1 MKNPKSPIEMI
12 KFPEI
17 ISKIGSPF
25 GLGSNIEGTD
35 FFDSGYEIRVISGMD
50 HGNTYPLNS
59 KEITIGRK
67 ESPDEEMKNHILF
80 LDPSVSRVHAILRWD
95 PDLEKY
101 VIYHLSK
108 KTPTLVNGRAV
119 KKSLLNSNYRVQ
131 VGELSFE
138 VVSIKEKR
146 RRESTV
152 LWQKFKAG
160 EKRGEKEVS
169 SGYKLIVVEGPD
181 KGESFDLD
189 KNLMI
194 IGRRKGAGDIRD
206 TYGILLSD
214 ESLPDELALL
224 VWNEE
229 EGKFNIFQSEDS
241 PVAIKLFRVVET
253 AEGSQIVGRE
263 FQNILEDKDSI
274 MAGQTVMVVHRATE
288 EETPDAK
295 VDIEKELKL
304 ESPAGGEG
312 MPGLTAPGSFRIDFV
327 FEILDGPGKGQKIS
341 LLSDEMTEGKI
352 ITFGNRGN
360 TRQNDIELEDESIT
374 NTQGY
379 LEFSEGNLY
388 LVNESGEAEVMV
400 NKYVI
405 NENEKIV
412 LNSGDHIRIG
422 ETILGFTDNRVLAAL
437 RNYSLVV
444 VAGEEDDKGKRFPLT
459 RTTAFIGRGSACDV
473 RVFDPEVSRLHAV
486 FTFKS
491 GRFHLEHKSNV
502 NPTFINGVSL
512 KKGQDRIVFPGDKI
526 YLSGKT
532 ILQLIRANR

>member
-1 MKNPKSPIEMI
+1 MKKPVNPLKLI

-25 GLGSNIEGTD
+25 GLGIGDGEQD
-35 FFDSGYEIRVISGMD
+35 YFDSGYEIRVISGMD
-50 HGNTYPLNS
+50 QGNTYPLNS
-59 KEITIGRK
+59 KEITLGRK

-80 LDPSVSRVHAILRWD
+80 LDSSVSRVHAVLRWD

-108 KTPTLVNGRAV
+108 KSPTLVNGRAV
-119 KKSLLNSNYRVQ
+119 KKSLLNPNYRVH

-152 LWQKFKAG
+152 LWEKFKAG
-160 EKRGEKEVS
+160 EERGEKEVD

-181 KGESFDLD
+181 KGDSFDLD

-194 IGRRKGAGDIRD
+194 IGKRKSAGDIRD

-214 ESLPDELALL
+214 SALPDELALL
-224 VWNEE
+224 VWNQN
-229 EGKFNIFQSEDS
+229 EGKYNIFQSEDS
-241 PVAIKLFRVVET
+241 PVAIKLFRVMET
-253 AEGSQIVGRE
+253 AEGSRIVGRE

-274 MAGQTVMVVHRATE
+274 MAGQTVMVVHKATE

-295 VDIEKELKL
+295 VDIEKELNR
-304 ESPAGGEG
+304 EPPAGMEG
-312 MPGLTAPGSFRIDFV
+312 VGLTAPGSFRIDFV
-327 FEILDGPGKGQKIS
+327 FEVIDGPGKGQKIS

-360 TRQNDIELEDESIT
+360 TRQNDIELEDEAII

-388 LVNESGEAEVMV
+388 LINESEQAEVMV

-422 ETILGFTDNRVLAAL
+422 DTILGFTDNRVLAAL

-444 VAGEEDDKGKRFPLT
+444 IAGEEDDKAKRFPLT

-473 RVFDPEVSRLHAV
+473 RVLDPEVSRLHSV

-502 NPTFINGVSL
+502 NPTFVNGVSL

-532 ILQLIRANR
+532 ILQLIRANV

>member
-1 MKNPKSPIEMI
+1 MKKPKNPLEMI

-25 GLGSNIEGTD
+25 GLGMAGVEKD
-35 FFDSGYEIRVISGMD
+35 FFDSGFEIRIISGMD
-50 HGNTYPLNS
+50 QGNTYPLNS
-59 KEITIGRK
+59 KEITLGRK
-67 ESPDEEMKNHILF
+67 ESPDEVLKNHILF
-80 LDPSVSRVHAILRWD
+80 VDSSVSRVHAVLRWD
-95 PDLEKY
+95 LDLEKY

-108 KTPTLVNGRAV
+108 ENPTLVNGRAV
-119 KKSLLNSNYRVQ
+119 KKSLLNPNYRVQ

-160 EKRGEKEVS
+160 DERGEKEVD

-214 ESLPDELALL
+214 SDLPDELALL
-224 VWNEE
+224 VWNEN
-229 EGKFNIFQSEDS
+229 EGKYNIFQSEDS
-241 PVAIKLFRVVET
+241 QVAIKLFRVMET
-253 AEGSQIVGRE
+253 AEGSRIVGRE

-274 MAGQTVMVVHRATE
+274 MAGQTVMVVHKATE
-288 EETPDAK
+288 AETPDAK
-295 VDIEKELKL
+295 VDIEKELKI
-304 ESPAGGEG
+304 ESLAGMGG
-312 MPGLTAPGSFRIDFV
+312 MGLTAPGSFRIDFV
-327 FEILDGPGKGQKIS
+327 FEVLDGPGKGQKIS
-341 LLSDEMTEGKI
+341 LLSDEMNEGKI
-352 ITFGNRGN
+352 ITFGKSGD
-360 TRQNDIELEDESIT
+360 TRQNDIELEDETID

-388 LVNESGEAEVMV
+388 LINEIGQSQVKV

-422 ETILGFTDNRVLAAL
+422 DTILGFTDNRVLAAL

-444 VAGEEDDKGKRFPLT
+444 IAGEEDDKSKRFTLT
-459 RTTAFIGRGSACDV
+459 RTAAFIGRGSACDV
-473 RVFDPEVSRLHAV
+473 RVLDPEISRLHAV

-491 GRFHLEHKSNV
+491 GRFHLEHKSNI
-502 NPTFINGVSL
+502 NPTFVNGVSL

-532 ILQLIRANR
+532 ILQLIRANG